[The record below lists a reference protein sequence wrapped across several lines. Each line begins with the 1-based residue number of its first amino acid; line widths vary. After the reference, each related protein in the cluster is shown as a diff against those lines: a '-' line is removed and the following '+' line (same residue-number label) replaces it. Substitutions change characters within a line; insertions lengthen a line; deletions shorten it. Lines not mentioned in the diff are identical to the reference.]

1 MTDKLEVW
9 EHRLQAAEHAI
20 PYLVLALPTL
30 MYVLII
36 PDPPVTKAV
45 NVGIA
50 AVAALWMLW
59 WFTLHPGWRG
69 RHGLMAVFYVGVLVA
84 YAVLGLRHSIFGF
97 YSFAG
102 YIYAFAVLPGRWKFA
117 GVVATGVLAATSLN
131 GGLPAPD
138 PVSVGVYLAIVFV
151 IVTIASTFTLL
162 GHFTD
167 EQSRR
172 RKEMVADMAAM
183 MEENAGLHAQ
193 LLIQAH
199 EAGVLDE
206 RHRLAREIH
215 DTLAQGF
222 AGIITQLQA
231 DENPPRHV
239 ETALRLARENLAEAR
254 RSVHALRPPA
264 LVDANLPDA
273 LAEVVTG
280 WTDQTGVAAT
290 VATTGPARP
299 LHPEVEVTLLRA
311 AQEALSNVAK
321 HAGASRV
328 GLTLSYMEDVVTLD
342 VRDDG
347 AGFDPARETDGF
359 GLVGMRQRVSRL
371 AGALVVESEPG
382 GGTAVSASVPA
393 IPASAAPAPPSP
405 PVSPAPAE
413 VAR

>member
-1 MTDKLEVW
+1 MIDKLEVW
-9 EHRLQAAEHAI
+9 ERRLHAADHAI
-20 PYLVLALPTL
+20 PYLVLTLPTL
-30 MYVLII
+30 VYVLVI
-36 PDPPVTKAV
+36 PDAQGTKAV

-50 AVAALWMLW
+50 AATALWMLW
-59 WFTLHPGWRG
+59 WHTLHPGWRD
-69 RHGLMAVFYVGVLVA
+69 RRGLMAVFYVGILVA

-97 YSFAG
+97 FSFAG
-102 YIYAFAVLPGRWKFA
+102 YIYAFDVLRGRWKFV
-117 GVVATGVLAATSLN
+117 GVVSTGVLAATSLN

-138 PVSVGVYLAIVFV
+138 PVSIGVYLAIVFI
-151 IVTIASTFTLL
+151 IVTIAGTFTLL
-162 GHFTD
+162 AHFTD
-167 EQSRR
+167 AQSQR
-172 RKEMVADMAAM
+172 RKELMAEMATM

-206 RHRLAREIH
+206 RQRLAREIH

-222 AGIITQLQA
+222 AGIITQLQV
-231 DENPPRHV
+231 DEGPPRHV

-273 LAEVVTG
+273 LSEVVTG
-280 WTDQTGVAAT
+280 WIDQTGVAAT
-290 VATTGPARP
+290 VATTGAARP

-347 AGFDPARETDGF
+347 AGFDPARATDGF

-393 IPASAAPAPPSP
+393 IPAG
-405 PVSPAPAE
+405 

>member
-1 MTDKLEVW
+1 MDVLDTW
-9 EHRLQAAEHAI
+9 ERRLNVAGHAI
-20 PYLVLALPTL
+20 PYFVLVLTTTMYLVVGTDTGPT
-30 MYVLII
+30 
-36 PDPPVTKAV
+36 TAV
-45 NVGIA
+45 NLGIA
-50 AVAALWMLW
+50 GATGLWMLW
-59 WFTLHPGWRG
+59 WYTLHPGWRS
-69 RHGLMAVFYVGVLVA
+69 RIGLMALFFIGVLVS
-84 YAVLGLRHSIFGF
+84 YALLGLRDPMFGF
-97 YSFAG
+97 FSFAG
-102 YIYAFAVLPGRWKFA
+102 YIYAIDVLPGRWKLV
-117 GVVATGVLAATSLN
+117 GVSATGILAATSLY
-131 GGLPAPD
+131 GGLPP
-138 PVSVGVYLAIVFV
+138 PELGPIVVYLIIVIF
-151 IVTIASTFTLL
+151 IVTIACTFTTV
-162 GHFTD
+162 GHITS

-172 RKEMVADMAAM
+172 RKEMVAAMAAM
-183 MEENAGLHAQ
+183 MKENAGLHAQ

-206 RHRLAREIH
+206 RQRLAREIH

-273 LAEVVTG
+273 LAEVTAG
-280 WTDQTGVAAT
+280 WMDQTGVAASIN
-290 VATTGPARP
+290 TTGAARP

-321 HAGASRV
+321 HARASRV

-347 AGFDPARETDGF
+347 AGFDPEVRTDGF

-371 AGALVVESEPG
+371 AGALVVESELG

-393 IPASAAPAPPSP
+393 IPA
-405 PVSPAPAE
+405 E

>member
-1 MTDKLEVW
+1 MDALDVW
-9 EHRLQAAEHAI
+9 ERRLTVAGYAI
-20 PYLVLALPTL
+20 PYFVLVLTTA
-30 MYVLII
+30 MYLVTGT
-36 PDPPVTKAV
+36 DPAATTAV

-50 AVAALWMLW
+50 AATGLWMLW
-59 WFTLHPGWRG
+59 WFTLHPGWRS
-69 RHGLMAVFYVGVLVA
+69 RPGLMAVFFVGILVA
-84 YAVLGLRHSIFGF
+84 YALLGLRDPMFGF
-97 YSFAG
+97 FSFAG
-102 YIYAFAVLPGRWKFA
+102 YVYAIEVLPGRWKLA
-117 GVVATGVLAATSLN
+117 GVSATGVLAATSLY
-131 GGLPAPD
+131 GGLPPAEFG
-138 PVSVGVYLAIVFV
+138 PVVVYLSIVVFIVV
-151 IVTIASTFTLL
+151 IACTFTTF
-162 GHFTD
+162 GHITS

-172 RKEMVADMAAM
+172 RKEMVAEMAAM

-193 LLIQAH
+193 LLIQAR

-206 RHRLAREIH
+206 RQRLAREIH

-222 AGIITQLQA
+222 TGIITQLQA

-254 RSVHALRPPA
+254 RSVHALSPPA

-280 WTDQTGVAAT
+280 WTDRTGVAAS
-290 VATTGPARP
+290 VRTTGAARA

-311 AQEALSNVAK
+311 AQEALTNVAK
-321 HAGASRV
+321 HAAASRV

-347 AGFDPARETDGF
+347 SGFDPEARTGGF
-359 GLVGMRQRVSRL
+359 GLIGMRQRVSRL

-393 IPASAAPAPPSP
+393 IPA
-405 PVSPAPAE
+405 E
-413 VAR
+413 VVA

>member
-1 MTDKLEVW
+1 VTDALDGW
-9 EHRLQAAEHAI
+9 ERWLNAAARGI
-20 PYLVLALPTL
+20 PYLVLVLSTAMYLVIGTEPWPTEAL
-30 MYVLII
+30 Y
-36 PDPPVTKAV
+36 
-45 NVGIA
+45 VGIA
-50 AVAALWMLW
+50 AVTGLWMLW
-59 WFTLHPGWRG
+59 WFTLHPAWRS
-69 RHGLMAVFYVGVLVA
+69 RPGLMAVFFAGVLVA
-84 YAVLGLRHSIFGF
+84 YAVLGLHDPLFGF
-97 YSFAG
+97 FSFAG
-102 YIYAFAVLPGRWKFA
+102 YVYAFEVLRGRWRFA
-117 GVVATGVLAATSLN
+117 GVVVNGVLAATSLQ
-131 GGLPAPD
+131 GGFPSADLGSIAA
-138 PVSVGVYLAIVFV
+138 YLAVVLV
-151 IVTIASTFTLL
+151 IVAIACTFTMV
-162 GHFTD
+162 GYVTS

-172 RKEMVADMAAM
+172 RKEMVAEMAAM

-206 RHRLAREIH
+206 RQRLAREIH

-231 DENPPRHV
+231 DEDPPRHV

-273 LAEVVTG
+273 LAEVAAG
-280 WTDQTGVAAT
+280 WTDQTGVAASIH
-290 VATTGPARP
+290 TTGVARA

-347 AGFDPARETDGF
+347 TGFDPDARTDGF

-393 IPASAAPAPPSP
+393 IPA
-405 PVSPAPAE
+405 E

>member
-1 MTDKLEVW
+1 M
-9 EHRLQAAEHAI
+9 
-20 PYLVLALPTL
+20 YLVIGTEPWSTE
-30 MYVLII
+30 
-36 PDPPVTKAV
+36 AV
-45 NVGIA
+45 YVGIA
-50 AVAALWMLW
+50 AVTGLWMLW
-59 WFTLHPGWRG
+59 WFTLHPAWRS
-69 RHGLMAVFYVGVLVA
+69 RPGLMAVFFAGILVA
-84 YAVLGLRHSIFGF
+84 YAVLGLHDPLFGF
-97 YSFAG
+97 FSFAG
-102 YIYAFAVLPGRWKFA
+102 YVYAFEVLRGRWRFA
-117 GVVATGVLAATSLN
+117 GVVVNGVLAATSLQ
-131 GGLPAPD
+131 GGFPPAD
-138 PVSVGVYLAIVFV
+138 LGSIAAYLAVVLV
-151 IVTIASTFTLL
+151 IVAIACTFTMV
-162 GHFTD
+162 GYVTS

-172 RKEMVADMAAM
+172 RKEVVAQMAAM

-206 RHRLAREIH
+206 RQRLAREIH

-231 DENPPRHV
+231 DEDPPRHV

-273 LAEVVTG
+273 LAEVAAG
-280 WTDQTGVAAT
+280 WTDQTGVAASIH
-290 VATTGPARP
+290 TTGAARA

-321 HAGASRV
+321 HARASRV

-347 AGFDPARETDGF
+347 AGFDPDARTDGF

-393 IPASAAPAPPSP
+393 IPA
-405 PVSPAPAE
+405 E

>member
-1 MTDKLEVW
+1 MRVGRADLDDW
-9 EHRLQAAEHAI
+9 EKRLDAVGHLI
-20 PYLVLALPTL
+20 PYFVLVLPTAVYLALE
-30 MYVLII
+30 
-36 PDPPVTKAV
+36 PDPWQTQVV

-50 AVAALWMLW
+50 AATGLWMLW
-59 WFTLHPGWRG
+59 WFTLHPGWRS
-69 RHGLMAVFYVGVLVA
+69 RTGLMAVFFVGVLVA
-84 YAVLGLRHSIFGF
+84 YAVLGLREPIFGF
-97 YSFAG
+97 FSFAG
-102 YIYAFAVLPGRWKFA
+102 YVYAIEVLPGRWKFA
-117 GVVATGVLAATSLN
+117 GVVANGVLAATSLH
-131 GGLPAPD
+131 GGLPAAEF
-138 PVSVGVYLAIVFV
+138 GAIAIYLAIVLV
-151 IVTIASTFTLL
+151 IVTIAGTFTML
-162 GHFTD
+162 GLVTT

-172 RKEMVADMAAM
+172 RKEMVADLAAM

-193 LLIQAH
+193 LLIQAR

-206 RHRLAREIH
+206 RQRLAREIH

-273 LAEVVTG
+273 LAEVTAG
-280 WTDQTGVAAT
+280 WTDQTGVAASLH
-290 VATTGPARP
+290 TTGAARA

-321 HAGASRV
+321 HARASRV

-347 AGFDPARETDGF
+347 AGFDPEARTDGF

-393 IPASAAPAPPSP
+393 IPA
-405 PVSPAPAE
+405 E
-413 VAR
+413 VAP

>member
-1 MTDKLEVW
+1 MTDELDTDELEVW
-9 EHRLQAAEHAI
+9 ERRLQTAGHAI
-20 PYLVLALPTL
+20 PYLVLALPTVVYL
-30 MYVLII
+30 LIV
-36 PDPPVTKAV
+36 PDPPAEKAL
-45 NVGIA
+45 NTGIA
-50 AVAALWMLW
+50 VATALWMLW
-59 WFTLHPGWRG
+59 WHTLHPGWRD
-69 RHGLMAVFYVGVLVA
+69 RPGLMGVFFTGVLVA
-84 YAVLGLRHSIFGF
+84 YAVLGLRESMFGF
-97 YSFAG
+97 FSFAG
-102 YIYAFAVLPGRWKFA
+102 YIFATDLLPGRWRLA
-117 GVVATGVLAATSLN
+117 GVVATAVLAATSLH

-138 PVSVGVYLAIVFV
+138 PVSVGVYLALVLLV
-151 IVTIASTFTLL
+151 VTMAATFTLL
-162 GHFTD
+162 AHFTN
-167 EQSRR
+167 QQARR
-172 RKEMVADMAAM
+172 RKQMLSEMAVM

-193 LLIQAH
+193 LLIQAR

-206 RHRLAREIH
+206 RQRLAREIH

-273 LAEVVTG
+273 LSEVATG

-290 VATTGPARP
+290 VATTGAARP

-347 AGFDPARETDGF
+347 AGFDPARATDGF
-359 GLVGMRQRVSRL
+359 GLIGMRQRVSRL

-393 IPASAAPAPPSP
+393 IPA
-405 PVSPAPAE
+405 E

>member
-1 MTDKLEVW
+1 MRDDLDVW
-9 EHRLQAAEHAI
+9 EKRLDAVGHAI
-20 PYLVLALPTL
+20 PYFVLVLPTVVYL
-30 MYVLII
+30 ATGT
-36 PDPPVTKAV
+36 DPWQAEVV
-45 NVGIA
+45 NVAIA
-50 AVAALWMLW
+50 AVTGLWMLW
-59 WFTLHPGWRG
+59 WFTLHPGWRS
-69 RHGLMAVFYVGVLVA
+69 RTGLMAVFFVGVLVA
-84 YAVLGLRHSIFGF
+84 YAVLGLRDPIFGF
-97 YSFAG
+97 FSFAG
-102 YIYAFAVLPGRWKFA
+102 YVYAIEVLRGRWKFV
-117 GVVATGVLAATSLN
+117 GVVVNGVLAATSLH
-131 GGLPAPD
+131 GGFPPAEW
-138 PVSVGVYLAIVFV
+138 GAIVIYLVIVLV
-151 IVTIASTFTLL
+151 IVTIACTFTML
-162 GHFTD
+162 GHITS

-193 LLIQAH
+193 LLIQAR

-206 RHRLAREIH
+206 RQRLAREIH

-222 AGIITQLQA
+222 TGIITQLQA

-273 LAEVVTG
+273 LAEVTAG
-280 WTDQTGVAAT
+280 WTDQTGVAASIS
-290 VATTGPARP
+290 TTGAARA

-321 HAGASRV
+321 HARASRV

-347 AGFDPARETDGF
+347 TGFDPGARTDGF
-359 GLVGMRQRVSRL
+359 GLVGMRERVSRL

-393 IPASAAPAPPSP
+393 IPA
-405 PVSPAPAE
+405 E

>member
-1 MTDKLEVW
+1 MDVLDRW
-9 EHRLQAAEHAI
+9 ERRLNVAGHAI
-20 PYLVLALPTL
+20 PYFVLVLTTL
-30 MYVLII
+30 MYLVVGTDTG
-36 PDPPVTKAV
+36 PTTAV
-45 NVGIA
+45 NAGIA
-50 AVAALWMLW
+50 AATGLWMLW
-59 WFTLHPGWRG
+59 WYTLHPGWRS
-69 RHGLMAVFYVGVLVA
+69 RTGLMALFFVGILVS
-84 YAVLGLRHSIFGF
+84 YALLGLRDPTFGF
-97 YSFAG
+97 FSFAG
-102 YIYAFAVLPGRWKFA
+102 YIYAIDVLPGRWKLV
-117 GVVATGVLAATSLN
+117 GVSATGVIAATSLY
-131 GGLPAPD
+131 GGFPPAEFGPI
-138 PVSVGVYLAIVFV
+138 VVYLIIVVFIVV
-151 IVTIASTFTLL
+151 IACTFTTF
-162 GHFTD
+162 GHITS

-172 RKEMVADMAAM
+172 RKEMVAEMAAM
-183 MEENAGLHAQ
+183 MQENAGLHAQ

-206 RHRLAREIH
+206 RQRLAREIH

-273 LAEVVTG
+273 LAEVTAG
-280 WTDQTGVAAT
+280 WTDQTGVAASIS
-290 VATTGPARP
+290 TTGAARP

-321 HAGASRV
+321 HARASRV

-347 AGFDPARETDGF
+347 AGFDPEVKTDGF
-359 GLVGMRQRVSRL
+359 GLIGMRQRVSRL

-393 IPASAAPAPPSP
+393 IPA
-405 PVSPAPAE
+405 E
-413 VAR
+413 VAP

>member
-1 MTDKLEVW
+1 MTDALDTW
-9 EHRLQAAEHAI
+9 ERRLDVAGHAI
-20 PYLVLALPTL
+20 PYFVLVLTTA
-30 MYVLII
+30 MYLVIGT
-36 PDPPVTKAV
+36 DPGQTKAV

-50 AVAALWMLW
+50 VATGLWMLW
-59 WFTLHPGWRG
+59 WFTLHPGWRS
-69 RHGLMAVFYVGVLVA
+69 RPGLMAVFFVGVLVA
-84 YAVLGLRHSIFGF
+84 YAVLGLRDPMFGF

-102 YIYAFAVLPGRWKFA
+102 YIYAIEVLPGRWKLA
-117 GVVATGVLAATSLN
+117 GVAATGVLAATSLF
-131 GGLPAPD
+131 GGLPPAE
-138 PVSVGVYLAIVFV
+138 VGPILIYLAVVLV
-151 IVTIASTFTLL
+151 IVTIASTFTML
-162 GHFTD
+162 GHVTT

-172 RKEMVADMAAM
+172 RKEMVAEMAAM

-193 LLIQAH
+193 LLIQAR

-206 RHRLAREIH
+206 RQRLAREIH

-222 AGIITQLQA
+222 TGIITQLQA

-254 RSVHALRPPA
+254 RSVHALSPPA
-264 LVDANLPDA
+264 LEGANLPDA
-273 LAEVVTG
+273 LAEVAAG
-280 WTDQTGVAAT
+280 WMDQTGVPAS
-290 VATTGPARP
+290 VHTTGAARA

-311 AQEALSNVAK
+311 AQEALTNVAK

-347 AGFDPARETDGF
+347 AGFDPTVRTDGF

-393 IPASAAPAPPSP
+393 IPA
-405 PVSPAPAE
+405 E

>member
-1 MTDKLEVW
+1 MDVLDTW
-9 EHRLQAAEHAI
+9 ERRLDLAGRAI
-20 PYLVLALPTL
+20 PYFVLVLTTAMYLVVGTDSYPT
-30 MYVLII
+30 
-36 PDPPVTKAV
+36 TAV

-50 AVAALWMLW
+50 AATGLWMLW
-59 WFTLHPGWRG
+59 WFTLHPGWRS
-69 RHGLMAVFYVGVLVA
+69 RPGLMGVFFVGILVA
-84 YAVLGLRHSIFGF
+84 YGVLGLREPLFGF
-97 YSFAG
+97 FSFAG
-102 YIYAFAVLPGRWKFA
+102 YVYAVEVLPGRWKLA
-117 GVVATGVLAATSLN
+117 GVSATGVLAATSLH
-131 GGLPAPD
+131 GGLPLPEPGPIA
-138 PVSVGVYLAIVFV
+138 VYLIIVVFIVV
-151 IVTIASTFTLL
+151 IACTFTAF
-162 GHFTD
+162 GHITT

-172 RKEMVADMAAM
+172 RKQMVAEMAAM
-183 MEENAGLHAQ
+183 MRENAGLHAQ

-206 RHRLAREIH
+206 RQRLAREIH

-239 ETALRLARENLAEAR
+239 ETALRLARENLSEAR

-264 LVDANLPDA
+264 LVDATLPDA
-273 LAEVVTG
+273 LAEVAAG
-280 WTDQTGVAAT
+280 WADQTGVAASIH
-290 VATTGPARP
+290 TTGAARA

-321 HAGASRV
+321 HARASRV

-347 AGFDPARETDGF
+347 SGFDPGARTDGF
-359 GLVGMRQRVSRL
+359 GLVAMRQRVSRL

-393 IPASAAPAPPSP
+393 IPAGA
-405 PVSPAPAE
+405 V
-413 VAR
+413 R

>member
-1 MTDKLEVW
+1 MTDELDVW
-9 EHRLQAAEHAI
+9 EHRLGVAGQAI
-20 PYLVLALPTL
+20 PYLVL
-30 MYVLII
+30 VLSTVVYAAII
-36 PDPPVTKAV
+36 PDPPGTKAV

-50 AVAALWMLW
+50 VATALWMLW
-59 WFTLHPGWRG
+59 WHTLHPQWRE
-69 RHGLMAVFYVGVLVA
+69 RPRLMGVFYVGVLVA
-84 YAVLGLRHSIFGF
+84 YAVLGLRHSMFGF
-97 YSFAG
+97 FSFAG
-102 YIYAFAVLPGRWKFA
+102 YIYAIENLAGRWKFA
-117 GVVATGVLAATSLN
+117 GVVATGVLAATSLY
-131 GGLPAPD
+131 GGLPEPD
-138 PVSVGVYLAIVFV
+138 PVAIGVYLALVVV
-151 IVTIASTFTLL
+151 IVIIASTFTLL
-162 GHFTD
+162 GHFTN

-172 RKEMVADMAAM
+172 RKEMLADMAAM

-193 LLIQAH
+193 LLIQAR

-206 RHRLAREIH
+206 RQRLAREIH

-222 AGIITQLQA
+222 TGIITQLQA

-264 LVDANLPDA
+264 LEDANLPDA
-273 LAEVVTG
+273 LSEVVTG
-280 WTDQTGVAAT
+280 WVDQTGVAAT
-290 VATTGPARP
+290 VATTGAARP

-347 AGFDPARETDGF
+347 AGFDPGGATDGF
-359 GLVGMRQRVSRL
+359 GLIGMRQRVSRL

-393 IPASAAPAPPSP
+393 IPA
-405 PVSPAPAE
+405 E

>member
-1 MTDKLEVW
+1 MRDDLDVW
-9 EHRLQAAEHAI
+9 EKRLDAVGHAI
-20 PYLVLALPTL
+20 PYFVLVLPTAIYL
-30 MYVLII
+30 VMGT
-36 PDPPVTKAV
+36 DPWQTELV

-50 AVAALWMLW
+50 AVTGLWMLW
-59 WFTLHPGWRG
+59 WFTLHPGWRS
-69 RHGLMAVFYVGVLVA
+69 RTGLMAVFFVGVLVA
-84 YAVLGLRHSIFGF
+84 YAVLGLRDPMFGF
-97 YSFAG
+97 FSFAG
-102 YIYAFAVLPGRWKFA
+102 YVYAIEVLPGRWKFA
-117 GVVATGVLAATSLN
+117 GVVVNGVLAATSLH
-131 GGLPAPD
+131 GGFPPAEFGAI
-138 PVSVGVYLAIVFV
+138 VVYLVIVAV
-151 IVTIASTFTLL
+151 IVTIAGTFTML
-162 GHFTD
+162 GHITT

-193 LLIQAH
+193 LLIQAR

-206 RHRLAREIH
+206 RQRLAREIH

-222 AGIITQLQA
+222 TGIITQLQA

-273 LAEVVTG
+273 LAEVAAG
-280 WTDQTGVAAT
+280 WTDQTGVAASIN
-290 VATTGPARP
+290 TTGAARA

-321 HAGASRV
+321 HARASRV

-347 AGFDPARETDGF
+347 TGFDPEARTDGF

-393 IPASAAPAPPSP
+393 IPA
-405 PVSPAPAE
+405 E
-413 VAR
+413 VTR

>member
-1 MTDKLEVW
+1 MTDALDGW
-9 EHRLQAAEHAI
+9 ERRLNTAGRAI
-20 PYLVLALPTL
+20 PYLVLLLSTG
-30 MYVLII
+30 MYLVLGT
-36 PDPPVTKAV
+36 DPWQTEAV

-50 AVAALWMLW
+50 AVTGLWMLW
-59 WFTLHPGWRG
+59 WFTLHPEWRS
-69 RHGLMAVFYVGVLVA
+69 RTGLMAVFFAGVLVA
-84 YAVLGLRHSIFGF
+84 YAVLGLRDPLFGF
-97 YSFAG
+97 FSFAG
-102 YIYAFAVLPGRWKFA
+102 YVYAFEVLPGRWRFA
-117 GVVATGVLAATSLN
+117 GVVVNGVLAATSLQ
-131 GGLPAPD
+131 GGFPSPD
-138 PVSVGVYLAIVFV
+138 LRSIGVYLAVVLV
-151 IVTIASTFTLL
+151 IVTIACTFTMV
-162 GHFTD
+162 GYVTS
-167 EQSRR
+167 EQARR
-172 RKEMVADMAAM
+172 RKEMVAQMAAM

-193 LLIQAH
+193 LLVQAH

-206 RHRLAREIH
+206 RQRLAREIH

-222 AGIITQLQA
+222 AGIITQLQV
-231 DENPPRHV
+231 DEAPPRHV

-273 LAEVVTG
+273 LAEVAAG
-280 WTDQTGVAAT
+280 WTDQTGVAASIR
-290 VATTGPARP
+290 TTGVARA

-321 HAGASRV
+321 HARASRV

-347 AGFDPARETDGF
+347 AGFDPEVRTDGF

-393 IPASAAPAPPSP
+393 IPAG
-405 PVSPAPAE
+405 VT
-413 VAR
+413 R

>member
-1 MTDKLEVW
+1 MIDKLEVW
-9 EHRLQAAEHAI
+9 ERRLHAADHAI
-20 PYLVLALPTL
+20 PYLVLTLPTL
-30 MYVLII
+30 VYVLVI
-36 PDPPVTKAV
+36 PDAQGTKAV

-50 AVAALWMLW
+50 AATALWMLW
-59 WFTLHPGWRG
+59 WHTLHPRWRD
-69 RHGLMAVFYVGVLVA
+69 RRGLMAVFYVGILVA

-97 YSFAG
+97 FSFAG
-102 YIYAFAVLPGRWKFA
+102 YIYAFDVLRGRWKFV
-117 GVVATGVLAATSLN
+117 GVVSTGVLAATSLN

-138 PVSVGVYLAIVFV
+138 PVSIGVYLAIVFI
-151 IVTIASTFTLL
+151 IVTIAGTFTLL
-162 GHFTD
+162 AHFTD
-167 EQSRR
+167 AQSQR
-172 RKEMVADMAAM
+172 RKELMAEMATM

-206 RHRLAREIH
+206 RQRLAREIH

-222 AGIITQLQA
+222 AGIITQLQV
-231 DENPPRHV
+231 DEGPPRHV

-273 LAEVVTG
+273 LSEVVTG
-280 WTDQTGVAAT
+280 WIDQTGVAAT
-290 VATTGPARP
+290 VATTGAARP

-347 AGFDPARETDGF
+347 AGFDPARATDGF

-393 IPASAAPAPPSP
+393 IPAG
-405 PVSPAPAE
+405 

>member
-1 MTDKLEVW
+1 MSDGLDLW
-9 EHRLQAAEHAI
+9 EKRLDAVGHAI
-20 PYLVLALPTL
+20 PYLVLVLPTVI
-30 MYVLII
+30 YVVLE
-36 PDPPVTKAV
+36 PDPWPVVAV

-50 AVAALWMLW
+50 AATGLWMLW
-59 WFTLHPGWRG
+59 WFTLHPGWRS
-69 RHGLMAVFYVGVLVA
+69 RTGLMAVFFVGVLVA
-84 YAVLGLRHSIFGF
+84 YAVLGLREPIFGF
-97 YSFAG
+97 FSFAG
-102 YIYAFAVLPGRWKFA
+102 YVYAIEVLPGRWKFA
-117 GVVATGVLAATSLN
+117 GVVVNGVLAATSLH
-131 GGLPAPD
+131 GGLPPARFGPI
-138 PVSVGVYLAIVFV
+138 VVYLIIVLV
-151 IVTIASTFTLL
+151 IVTVACTFTML
-162 GHFTD
+162 GHITT

-172 RKEMVADMAAM
+172 RKEMVADLAAM
-183 MEENAGLHAQ
+183 VEENAGLHAQ

-206 RHRLAREIH
+206 RQRLAREIH

-231 DENPPRHV
+231 DEDPPRHV

-273 LAEVVTG
+273 LAEVAAG
-280 WTDQTGVAAT
+280 WTDQTGVAASIH
-290 VATTGPARP
+290 TTGAARA

-321 HAGASRV
+321 HARASRV

-347 AGFDPARETDGF
+347 AGFDPEAHTDGF

-393 IPASAAPAPPSP
+393 IPA
-405 PVSPAPAE
+405 E

>member
-1 MTDKLEVW
+1 MDVLDTW
-9 EHRLQAAEHAI
+9 ERRLNVAGHAI
-20 PYLVLALPTL
+20 PYFVLVLTTA
-30 MYVLII
+30 MYLLVGT
-36 PDPPVTKAV
+36 DPGPARAV

-50 AVAALWMLW
+50 AATGLWMLW
-59 WFTLHPGWRG
+59 WYTLHPGWRS
-69 RHGLMAVFYVGVLVA
+69 RTGLMTLFFVGVLVS
-84 YAVLGLRHSIFGF
+84 YALLGLRDPLFGF
-97 YSFAG
+97 FSFAG
-102 YIYAFAVLPGRWKFA
+102 YIYAIDVLPGRWKLV
-117 GVVATGVLAATSLN
+117 GVSATGVLAATSLY
-131 GGLPAPD
+131 GGFPPAELGPIL
-138 PVSVGVYLAIVFV
+138 VYLIIVVF
-151 IVTIASTFTLL
+151 IVTIACTLTTVS
-162 GHFTD
+162 HVTS

-172 RKEMVADMAAM
+172 RKEMVAEMAAM
-183 MEENAGLHAQ
+183 MRENAGLHAQ

-206 RHRLAREIH
+206 RQRLAREIH

-273 LAEVVTG
+273 LAEVTAW
-280 WTDQTGVAAT
+280 WTDQTGVAASIS
-290 VATTGPARP
+290 TTGAARP
-299 LHPEVEVTLLRA
+299 LYPEVEVTLLRA

-321 HAGASRV
+321 HARASRV

-347 AGFDPARETDGF
+347 AGFDPEVKTDGF

-371 AGALVVESEPG
+371 AGALIVESEPG

-393 IPASAAPAPPSP
+393 IPA
-405 PVSPAPAE
+405 E
-413 VAR
+413 VAP

>member
-1 MTDKLEVW
+1 MTDALDGW
-9 EHRLQAAEHAI
+9 ERRLDAAARAI
-20 PYLVLALPTL
+20 PYLVLVLSTT
-30 MYVLII
+30 MYLVIGT
-36 PDPPVTKAV
+36 DPWQTEAV

-50 AVAALWMLW
+50 VAAGLWMLW
-59 WFTLHPGWRG
+59 WFTLHPGWRS
-69 RHGLMAVFYVGVLVA
+69 RTGLMAVFFIGVLVA
-84 YAVLGLRHSIFGF
+84 YAVLGLRDPLFGF

-102 YIYAFAVLPGRWKFA
+102 YVYAFEVLPGRWKFA
-117 GVVATGVLAATSLN
+117 GVVANGVLAATSLH
-131 GGLPAPD
+131 GGLPPAR
-138 PVSVGVYLAIVFV
+138 VGPIAIYLGVVLV
-151 IVTIASTFTLL
+151 IVTIACTFTMV
-162 GHFTD
+162 GHVTS

-172 RKEMVADMAAM
+172 RKEMVAEMAAM

-193 LLIQAH
+193 LLVQAH

-222 AGIITQLQA
+222 TGIITQLQS
-231 DENPPRHV
+231 DEDPPRHV
-239 ETALRLARENLAEAR
+239 ETALRLARENLVEAR

-264 LVDANLPDA
+264 LDGANLPDA
-273 LAEVVTG
+273 LAEVAAG
-280 WTDQTGVAAT
+280 WTDHTGVAASIS
-290 VATTGPARP
+290 TTGTARA

-321 HAGASRV
+321 HARASRV

-347 AGFDPARETDGF
+347 AGFDPELRTDGF

-371 AGALVVESEPG
+371 AGELVVESEPG

-393 IPASAAPAPPSP
+393 IPA
-405 PVSPAPAE
+405 E